1 MASLEPTPNPMPRPL
16 ATLRDLFQSPI
27 WRWGRWFLLAFL
39 AVRIWFWIAAFP
51 NPDEAYY
58 WLWGQNPSFSYYDHP
73 PFHAWVQGIFATL
86 LGRSTWVLRL
96 SNLVSNGILAVTLYR
111 IGRYLYGE
119 DGGDRLWLMILL
131 LAASPLF
138 FLFLAMAWH
147 DHWLVTF
154 AVLSSFDF
162 VQFVDGYQADGQGKT
177 RYLYRSALFLG
188 LAGLSKYNAL
198 FVGLG
203 FLATLLSQRSLRRLF
218 LDSRLYLALGITLL
232 TLSPILIWNW
242 QQNFASFQFY
252 GDRTGGGGLTLN
264 LLQPLVFLLLCALIL
279 GPIQSWGLWRIG
291 RRWSRINQ
299 NFVRPS
305 LYAVVAGWIFVLS
318 TVTFSALSLVSVALY
333 YWNILAYPLLFPL
346 LADRF
351 YRPGW
356 QQGQPQDEP
365 EHGDA
370 GQGKIHVSET
380 GYQAQ
385 NRGASSLIRYPRQI
399 VIAQGLGLFA
409 VTVLTLHYTVLP
421 ITALFG
427 PADNDSAALYG
438 WDQIAA
444 AVTAQA
450 APLENP
456 LLLTTDYRS
465 AAALAYQLDNPEVL
479 AISGRIDQTDFWYSA
494 ANLDGRDAVL
504 LGEDW
509 HPICPAHLAMFERTD
524 SPQTL
529 TIERLGRPIQTYQ
542 VVTGYGLRAREV
554 GSPLDPAYPLAFTTD
569 GERCEP
575 DPP

>member
-1 MASLEPTPNPMPRPL
+1 MAVMEPSLRRMPL
-16 ATLRDLFQSPI
+16 ALISLGSLFQSPV

-39 AVRIWFWIAAFP
+39 AVRLWFWGMAFP

-58 WLWGQNPSFSYYDHP
+58 WLWGQHPSFSYYDHP
-73 PFHAWVQGIFATL
+73 PFHAWIQGILAIL
-86 LGRSTWVLRL
+86 PGRSTWVLRL
-96 SNLVSNGILAVTLYR
+96 SNWISNGILAITFYH
-111 IGRYLYGE
+111 IGRYLYGD
-119 DGGDRLWLMILL
+119 DGGDRLWLMVLL
-131 LAASPLF
+131 LTASPLF

-154 AVLSSFDF
+154 SVLSSFDF
-162 VQFVDGYQADGQGKT
+162 VRFVDNYQANGRGQA

-203 FLATLLSQRSLRRLF
+203 FLATLLTQQSLRRLF
-218 LDSRLYLALGITLL
+218 GDARLYRALGITIL

-242 QQNFASFQFY
+242 QQGFASFRFY
-252 GDRTGGGGLTLN
+252 GERTSGGGLTFN

-279 GPIQSWGLWRIG
+279 GPIQSWGIWRLG
-291 RRWSRINQ
+291 QQWRRVHH
-299 NFVRPS
+299 NFGRPS

-318 TVTFSALSLVSVALY
+318 TGTFVALSLVSMALY

-351 YRPGW
+351 YRSSRSHNPTQADASYGVIPQNPPHQLQDSPNPG
-356 QQGQPQDEP
+356 GGSP
-365 EHGDA
+365 
-370 GQGKIHVSET
+370 
-380 GYQAQ
+380 
-385 NRGASSLIRYPRQI
+385 LRYPRQM
-399 VIAQGLGLFA
+399 VVAQGIGLF
-409 VTVLTLHYTVLP
+409 TVVILTIHYTVVP
-421 ITALFG
+421 ITTLFG

-450 APLENP
+450 EPLDNP

-479 AISGRIDQTDFWYSA
+479 AISGRLDQTDFWYSVEA
-494 ANLDGRDAVL
+494 LDGRDAVL

-524 SPQTL
+524 PPQIL
-529 TIERLGRPIQTYQ
+529 TIRRFGYPIQTYHL
-542 VVTGYGLRAREV
+542 VTGYGLRARAI
-554 GSPLDPAYPLAFTTD
+554 GSPLDPSYPLAFTTD

-575 DPP
+575 ER

>member
-1 MASLEPTPNPMPRPL
+1 M
-16 ATLRDLFQSPI
+16 
-27 WRWGRWFLLAFL
+27 WRWGRWWLLAFL
-39 AVRIWFWIAAFP
+39 AVRLWFWVVAFP

-58 WLWGQNPSFSYYDHP
+58 WLWGQHPSFSYYDHP
-73 PFHAWVQGIFATL
+73 PFHVWVQGLLATL
-86 LGRSTWVLRL
+86 LGRSNWVLRL
-96 SNLVSNGILAVTLYR
+96 SNLVSNGILVVTLYQ

-162 VQFVDGYQADGQGKT
+162 VRFVDGYQADGQGKSSD
-177 RYLYRSALFLG
+177 LYRSAFFLG
-188 LAGLSKYNAL
+188 LAGLSKYNAV

-203 FLATLLSQRSLRRLF
+203 FLVTLLSQRSLRRLF
-218 LDSRLYLALGITLL
+218 LDARLYITLGITLL

-242 QQNFASFQFY
+242 QQGFASFQFY
-252 GDRTGGGGLTLN
+252 GERTSGGGLTLN
-264 LLQPLVFLLLCALIL
+264 PLQPLVFLLLCALIL
-279 GPIQSWGLWRIG
+279 GPIHAWGLWGLG
-291 RRWSRINQ
+291 RRWQRINQ

-305 LYAVVAGWIFVLS
+305 LYPVVAGWIFALS
-318 TVTFSALSLVSVALY
+318 TGAFVALSLVSVALY

-351 YRPGW
+351 YR
-356 QQGQPQDEP
+356 QDGP
-365 EHGDA
+365 
-370 GQGKIHVSET
+370 SP
-380 GYQAQ
+380 
-385 NRGASSLIRYPRQI
+385 LRYPRQMRL
-399 VIAQGLGLFA
+399 AQGLGLFT
-409 VTVLTLHYTVLP
+409 VVVLTLHYTVIP

-427 PADNDSAALYG
+427 IADNDSAALYG

-450 APLENP
+450 ETLDNP

-479 AISGRIDQTDFWYSA
+479 AISGRLDQTDFWYDVE
-494 ANLDGRDAVL
+494 NLDGRDAVL
-504 LGEDW
+504 LGEEW
-509 HPICPAHLAMFERTD
+509 HPICPTHLAMFERTG

-529 TIERLGRPIQTYQ
+529 TIQRFGRPIQTYHL
-542 VVTGYGLRAREV
+542 VTGYGFQAREIA
-554 GSPLDPAYPLAFTTD
+554 SPLDPAYPLAFTTD
-569 GERCEP
+569 GERCAP
-575 DPP
+575 DLP

>member
-1 MASLEPTPNPMPRPL
+1 MASLRSVSVWMNGLLLPLRP
-16 ATLRDLFQSPI
+16 LFQSPV

-39 AVRIWFWIAAFP
+39 AVRLWFWGWAFP

-58 WLWGQNPSFSYYDHP
+58 WLWGQHPGFSYYDHP
-73 PFHAWVQGIFATL
+73 PFHAWMQGFFATL
-86 LGRSTWVLRL
+86 FGRSTWVLRL
-96 SNLVSNGILAVTLYR
+96 SNGVSNGILAVTLYR
-111 IGRYLYGE
+111 IGRYLYGD

-147 DHWLVTF
+147 DHWLVTL

-162 VQFVDGYQADGQGKT
+162 VRFGDAYRVDSDGKS

-188 LAGLSKYNAL
+188 LAGLSKYNAV

-218 LDSRLYLALGITLL
+218 LDSRLYLALGITLF
-232 TLSPILIWNW
+232 TLSPILAWNW
-242 QQNFASFQFY
+242 QQGFASFQFY
-252 GDRTGGGGLTLN
+252 GERTTGGFTLN

-279 GPIQSWGLWRIG
+279 GPIQSWGIWRLG
-291 RRWSRINQ
+291 QRWRQVNQ

-305 LYAVVAGWIFVLS
+305 LYPVVAGWIFVLS
-318 TVTFSALSLVSVALY
+318 TGAFVALSLVSVALY

-351 YRPGW
+351 YR
-356 QQGQPQDEP
+356 QDGSFP
-365 EHGDA
+365 LRH
-370 GQGKIHVSET
+370 
-380 GYQAQ
+380 
-385 NRGASSLIRYPRQI
+385 PRQMI
-399 VIAQGLGLFA
+399 AAQGLGLFA
-409 VTVLTLHYTVLP
+409 VAVLTFHYTIIP
-421 ITALFG
+421 ITAFFG
-427 PADNDSAALYG
+427 PADNDSAALFG

-444 AVTAQA
+444 AVTTQA
-450 APLENP
+450 KTLDNP

-465 AAALAYQLDNPEVL
+465 AGALAYQLNNPEVL
-479 AISGRIDQTDFWYSA
+479 AISGRMDQTDFWYNVDA
-494 ANLDGRDAVL
+494 LDGRDAVL

-509 HPICPAHLAMFERTD
+509 HPICPAHLAMFERTG

-529 TIERLGRPIQTYQ
+529 TIQRFGRPIQTYHL
-542 VVTGYGLRAREV
+542 VTGYGFRATDI

-569 GERCEP
+569 GERCE
-575 DPP
+575 

>member
-1 MASLEPTPNPMPRPL
+1 M
-16 ATLRDLFQSPI
+16 
-27 WRWGRWFLLAFL
+27 
-39 AVRIWFWIAAFP
+39 AFP

-58 WLWGQNPSFSYYDHP
+58 WLWGQHPSFSYYDHP
-73 PFHAWVQGIFATL
+73 PFHAWIQGIWATL
-86 LGRSTWVLRL
+86 MGRSTWVLRL
-96 SNLVSNGILAVTLYR
+96 SNLVSNGILAVAFYQ
-111 IGRYLYGE
+111 IGRYLYGD

-131 LAASPLF
+131 LVASPLF

-162 VQFVDGYQADGQGKT
+162 VRFVDGYQADGRGQS
-177 RYLYRSALFLG
+177 RHLYRAALFLG

-218 LDSRLYLALGITLL
+218 LDPRLYLALGITLL

-242 QQNFASFQFY
+242 QQGFASFQFY
-252 GDRTGGGGLTLN
+252 GDRTSGGDGLTLN
-264 LLQPLVFLLLCALIL
+264 VLQPLIFLLLCGLIL
-279 GPIQSWGLWRIG
+279 GPIHTWELGRLG
-291 RRWSRINQ
+291 RRWQRVNQ
-299 NFVRPS
+299 NFVQPS
-305 LYAVVAGWIFVLS
+305 LYPVVAGWMFVLS
-318 TVTFSALSLVSVALY
+318 TGTFVALSLVSVALY

-346 LADRF
+346 LADQF
-351 YRPGW
+351 YR
-356 QQGQPQDEP
+356 QDSP
-365 EHGDA
+365 
-370 GQGKIHVSET
+370 SP
-380 GYQAQ
+380 
-385 NRGASSLIRYPRQI
+385 LRYPRRMGL
-399 VIAQGLGLFA
+399 AQGLGLFA
-409 VTVLTLHYTVLP
+409 VVVLTLHYTVIP
-421 ITALFG
+421 MTALFG

-450 APLENP
+450 ETLDNP

-479 AISGRIDQTDFWYSA
+479 AISGRIDQTDFWYDVEA
-494 ANLDGRDAVL
+494 LDGRDAIL

-509 HPICPAHLAMFERTD
+509 HPICPAHLAMFDRTG

-529 TIERLGRPIQTYQ
+529 TVQRFGRPIQTYHL
-542 VVTGYGLRAREV
+542 VTGYGFRAREIS
-554 GSPLDPAYPLAFTTD
+554 SPLDPAYPLAFTTD

-575 DPP
+575 NSP